1 MFGAWRREIEHK
13 LDLIYTALVVR
24 DPGTSMAAEAFE
36 GLRKQVIAGATARNA
51 HVAQL
56 AEFDVALRRG
66 ASADDLLKLTAQWLD
81 QAGVVR
87 VDDPTRRE
95 AFESTL
101 APGVPAEVEIPA
113 YVNTVTGQLVR
124 QGRLRERQLPAV
136 ERSPSAIEASAAVAA
151 APAAEEPDDAA
162 AAAAM
167 DAAVPAEVA
176 ESTKGAA
183 PVEAAPAI
191 TTPTETTDVPEA
203 TEAK

>member
-1 MFGAWRREIEHK
+1 MFARWRREFEHK

-56 AEFDVALRRG
+56 AEFDVALRRD
-66 ASADDLLKLTAQWLD
+66 ASAEDLLRLTAQWLD
-81 QAGVVR
+81 QAGVAR
-87 VDDPTRRE
+87 VDDPTHRE

-101 APGVPAEVEIPA
+101 APGVPVEVEIPA

-124 QGRLRERQLPAV
+124 QGRLRERQLPLV
-136 ERSPSAIEASAAVAA
+136 EQPSPPIEEAA
-151 APAAEEPDDAA
+151 AIAA
-162 AAAAM
+162 AASADKPPAA
-167 DAAVPAEVA
+167 AEAINYEASHIEVA
-176 ESTKGAA
+176 ESDGEGA
-183 PVEAAPAI
+183 PDAAL
-191 TTPTETTDVPEA
+191 TDTTDPAETSDVPNA

>member
-1 MFGAWRREIEHK
+1 MMFGAWRREIEHK

-36 GLRKQVIAGATARNA
+36 GLRKQVIAGATARHA

-66 ASADDLLKLTAQWLD
+66 ASTDDLLKLTAQWLD
-81 QAGVVR
+81 QAGVAR

-101 APGVPAEVEIPA
+101 APGTPAEVEIPA

-136 ERSPSAIEASAAVAA
+136 ERSPSSIEASPAVAA
-151 APAAEEPDDAA
+151 ASTSGEPDA

-167 DAAVPAEVA
+167 DAATPVEVGD
-176 ESTKGAA
+176 STTGAA
-183 PVEAAPAI
+183 PFEAAPTL
-191 TTPTETTDVPEA
+191 TTPSETTDVTEA
-203 TEAK
+203 TEAN